1 LGVAKPEILPPTI
14 LLADDDDATL
24 KILSLVLESDGYRLV
39 LAQDGNEALE
49 ILLNQSIDLA
59 LLDVN
64 MPGWSGLALC
74 RIMKANPQTRL
85 VPVVL
90 VTGLSSLEDRID
102 GIQAG
107 ADDFLTKP
115 FSNEE
120 LRARVRSLIRLKQF
134 TDELENAEALIFT
147 LAKGIEARD
156 PYTGG
161 HCERLAKFSVAIAEH
176 LGLPEE
182 DCVSLR
188 RGGIVH
194 DIGKVSLPDQILL
207 KPGPLTAEER
217 RIMQTHP
224 VLGEQMCA
232 QLKAFRS
239 VLPIIRHHHERMNGS
254 GYPDGLQGEQI
265 PITAR
270 ILAVSDVFDALTT
283 KRPYREPVLPQEAL
297 ELMKREVQLG
307 WLDEAIV
314 DIFEPVILA
323 RLPGILK
330 AH

>member
-1 LGVAKPEILPPTI
+1 MANPEILPPTV
-14 LLADDDDATL
+14 LLADDDPANL
-24 KILSLVLESDGYRLV
+24 RILSLVLAPEGYRLL
-39 LAQDGNEALE
+39 LAHDGSEALE
-49 ILLNQSIDLA
+49 ILLNQAVDLA

-64 MPGWSGLALC
+64 MPGWNGFALC
-74 RIMKANPQTRL
+74 RIVKANPQTRL
-85 VPVVL
+85 IPVVL
-90 VTGLSSLEDRID
+90 VTGLTSLEDRIE

-115 FSNEE
+115 FENEQ
-120 LRARVRSLIRLKQF
+120 LRARVRSLLKLKQF
-134 TDELENAEALIFT
+134 TDELENAEAVIFT

-161 HCERLAKFSVAIAEH
+161 HCERLARFSVAIAEH

-182 DCVSLR
+182 DRIALR

-194 DIGKVSLPDQILL
+194 DIGKVSIPDQILL

-217 RIMQTHP
+217 LIMQTHP
-224 VLGEQMCA
+224 VVGEQMCA

-265 PITAR
+265 PLTAR

-283 KRPYREPVLPQEAL
+283 KRSYREPILPQEAL
-297 ELMKREVQLG
+297 TVMTKEVQHG
-307 WLDEAIV
+307 WLDGAIV
-314 DIFEPVILA
+314 EVFEPVILA
-323 RLPGILK
+323 QLPGIAK
-330 AH
+330 PQ